1 MKEKRSFFRKIA
13 GAIAPEKD
21 SYEEEESSPVQIEE
35 RKHWIENNQED
46 EGQLTVDVYETPHAI
61 IIKTIVAGVKKEDL
75 EIALSRDMV
84 TIRGH
89 RQVEEHIEE
98 NDYFHKELY
107 WGVFSRTILLPHE
120 VDIDE
125 AEATENQGLLTLKL
139 PKIDK
144 ERKAKIKVKSL

>member
-13 GAIAPEKD
+13 GAIAPERD
-21 SYEEEESSPVQIEE
+21 SYEEDESSSLPVPEK
-35 RKHWIENNQED
+35 KHWIDPEDD